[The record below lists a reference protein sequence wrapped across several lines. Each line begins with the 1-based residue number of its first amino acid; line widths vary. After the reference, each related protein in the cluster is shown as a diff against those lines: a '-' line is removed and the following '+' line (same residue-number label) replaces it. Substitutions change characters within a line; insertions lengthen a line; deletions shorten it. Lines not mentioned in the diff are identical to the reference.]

1 MKKILCTCAEGT
13 NRSVTFAHILKY
25 VKNFE
30 TMTVGLE
37 YHSPSTLEMMFK
49 WADLII
55 VPERALLG
63 RIPEKYQHKVRFY
76 DVGPDV
82 YPRPHNPELYAKI
95 KRLLEKDRIA

>member
-1 MKKILCTCAEGT
+1 MKILCACAEGN

-25 VKNFE
+25 VKDFE
-30 TMTVGLE
+30 TLTVGLD
-37 YHSPSTLEMMFK
+37 YNSPETCEMMFK
-49 WADLII
+49 WADVII
-55 VPERALLG
+55 VPERSLLDV
-63 RIPEKYQHKVRFY
+63 IPDEYLSKVKFY

>member
-1 MKKILCTCAEGT
+1 MNILCTCAEGT

-25 VKNFE
+25 VKDFE
-30 TMTVGLE
+30 TMTLGLE
-37 YHSPSTLEMMFK
+37 YHSWETQQMLFK

-55 VPERALLG
+55 VPERYLLDL
-63 RIPEKYQHKVRFY
+63 IPKKYRDKVKFY
-76 DVGPDV
+76 DIGPDV